1 MTVLRAI
8 VQAPVLPMFDTR
20 HDLSLGHTIAGQLI
34 RDHHARRHT
43 LLLEQPPQKALGRF
57 SIVAA
62 LDQDV
67 EYGSM
72 LIDSS
77 PEPVLL
83 AGDADHDFIK
93 VPFVAGCW
101 KTAADLIGKALAELS
116 MPFESS
122 PEAPK

>member
-43 LLLEQPPQKALGRF
+43 LLLEQLPQKMLGRF
-57 SIVAA
+57 SIAAA

-77 PEPVLL
+77 PQPMLL

-93 VPFVAGCW
+93 VPFVSGYW
-101 KTAADLIGKALAELS
+101 KTAADPVGKVPTEFQGSVANS
-116 MPFESS
+116 KYSHF
-122 PEAPK
+122 